1 MDMLGIFSIKIISH
15 LIIMQLFIFYVTSN
29 AMTFLSPKM
38 SSEHLIE

>member
-15 LIIMQLFIFYVTSN
+15 LIIIQLFIFYVTI
-29 AMTFLSPKM
+29 AMTFLSPMM